1 PHARVYALA
10 GQLYDFSRAN
20 LPHFYGAGVERTDA
34 SAISKTGHLRQQ
46 RPARSRTDLSAGF
59 AGVLRR
65 SNRIAHPL
73 RQKGGRQERRRAAVC
88 ARSAVDRRGT
98 LWRHLVCAPWNA
110 QAYSVFAAILS
121 RDAAQN
127 LERPSKRGL
136 VGKHWRSKFN
146 EYSRVV

>member
-1 PHARVYALA
+1 M
-10 GQLYDFSRAN
+10 SR
-20 LPHFYGAGVERTDA
+20 
-34 SAISKTGHLRQQ
+34 TGSPSQQ
-46 RPARSRTDLSAGF
+46 RSAAWSLADYSARF

-73 RQKGGRQERRRAAVC
+73 RQKGGRQERRRDAVC
-88 ARSAVDRRGT
+88 ARGAVDRRGT

-136 VGKHWRSKFN
+136 VGNIGDRNLMNILGLS
-146 EYSRVV
+146 EL